1 MGIRGC
7 LVAKEVLQIDLTCS
21 RRKEVASSDY
31 LCDSHVCVIHGNC
44 QLIRNYVVAALNKK
58 ITARTG
64 KIFSVGSIYQ
74 VGEGNKRCGIV

>member
-1 MGIRGC
+1 MGIRWC

-31 LCDSHVCVIHGNC
+31 LCDSHVRIIHGNC
-44 QLIRNYVVAALNKK
+44 QLICNYVVAALNKK
-58 ITARTG
+58 ITARAS

-74 VGEGNKRCGIV
+74 VCEGNKRCGIV

>member
-1 MGIRGC
+1 MQSKKGGRI
-7 LVAKEVLQIDLTCS
+7 
-21 RRKEVASSDY
+21 SDY

-44 QLIRNYVVAALNKK
+44 QLIRNHVVAALNKK

-74 VGEGNKRCGIV
+74 VGEGNKDAGLSEGGTLRRVAAAL